1 MNSDSDGELSNA
13 SSANAKISGAEV
25 DKTLPVK
32 FLDTGN
38 KKIPIIREKSYTE
51 GKKDIKRQKSVDEG
65 KDKNKIKITKI
76 VVDKKS
82 RE

>member
-1 MNSDSDGELSNA
+1 MKEQ
-13 SSANAKISGAEV
+13 KVE
-25 DKTLPVK
+25 
-32 FLDTGN
+32 
-38 KKIPIIREKSYTE
+38 E
-51 GKKDIKRQKSVDEG
+51 KKDIKRQKSVDEG